1 MPKQEERNR
10 VMKEFCLLVL
20 MVFWLPV
27 IFPLAV
33 VGGWIFTVDKQR
45 AKQEM
50 Q

>member
-1 MPKQEERNR
+1 
-10 VMKEFCLLVL
+10 MKEFCLLVL
-20 MVFWLPV
+20 TVVLLPV

-33 VGGWIFTVDKQR
+33 VGGWIFTVDKEK